1 MRTDLK
7 HAENGANSGKSVQ
20 IKLKTS
26 VERLSPQ
33 KSGMRTGKATSKLLK
48 AKLLWVG
55 GCLHRWVMR
64 LI

>member
-1 MRTDLK
+1 MFDYTAHLKRKIIEMGTDLK

-33 KSGMRTGKATSKLLK
+33 KSGM
-48 AKLLWVG
+48 
-55 GCLHRWVMR
+55 
-64 LI
+64 